1 MDERLLEI
9 FREESLERVE
19 RMSTV
24 LLAAE
29 AGNGGADAIGELFR
43 DAHSIK
49 GSAGMFGRDDVGS
62 LAGAMED
69 ILAPARERGVLPAG
83 VISALLGGAD
93 AIRDAVADDVSGIA
107 PAFAALLAAG
117 DVPEDDTH
125 VGAGAAPADAP
136 IERRATRREPPR
148 TLRVNADKVDR
159 LLASVGETAQDGR
172 RLQHLAAREAK
183 VDEAVHEELEH
194 GEALVNDLQD
204 AVLGLRTLPLETI
217 VGGLPRAVRDLAAEA
232 GKDVRLEL
240 VGTDTPLDR
249 SILDGIAET
258 LVHLLRN
265 AVSHGIEP
273 PDARVAA
280 GKPPTG
286 TIRIHA
292 EPRGGLVAVSC
303 TDDGRGVSDEVLQRG
318 RDRGSLAEVLAE
330 AGFSTAKGV
339 SALAG
344 RGVGLDAVT
353 RHVESLGGTVEVTS
367 TPGAG
372 TSVTLLLPLTLAVL
386 TILVVERGGQPF
398 GLPLTSVEQA
408 VRDGRVHELH
418 GARTLELDGSTVP
431 LADLADALG
440 TDAPPLPD
448 GAPVVVVTAGGRRAA
463 VGCDRLVGDRSA
475 VVKSLG
481 PVLAPVTG
489 YLGAAILDD
498 GGIALLLDP
507 AHLVRGAESA
517 RASERAGVAATR
529 PPPKVLVVDDQFT
542 VRELER
548 TILEAAGY
556 RVETAADGL
565 EALERLDRDAD
576 VECVVSDIE
585 MPRMDGLELLVAIR
599 QRPDRANLPV
609 VVVTSRADAVSRER
623 GAEAGADAW
632 VVKSQF
638 DQQAL
643 LETVD
648 RLVGRR

>member
-1 MDERLLEI
+1 MDERLLET

-29 AGNGGADAIGELFR
+29 AGNSEDDAIAQLFR

-69 ILAPARERGVLPAG
+69 ILAPARARGALPAG
-83 VISALLGGAD
+83 TIAALLGGAD
-93 AIRDAVADDVSGIA
+93 AIRDAVGDDLRALA
-107 PAFAALLAAG
+107 PAFAALQAAGEPPGDLAAVAHPPAQAAHG
-117 DVPEDDTH
+117 PGRDPSPE
-125 VGAGAAPADAP
+125 
-136 IERRATRREPPR
+136 RM
-148 TLRVNADKVDR
+148 LRVRAQKVDR
-159 LLASVGETAQDGR
+159 LLATVGETALHGR
-172 RLQHLAAREAK
+172 RLRHLAAREAK
-183 VDEAVHEELEH
+183 VDESVHQELEH

-217 VGGLPRAVRDLAAEA
+217 VGTLPRAVRDIAAEA
-232 GKDVRLEL
+232 GRDVRLEL

-249 SILDGIAET
+249 SILDGIADS

-265 AVSHGIEP
+265 AVWHGIEP
-273 PDARVAA
+273 PEERVAA

-303 TDDGRGVSDEVLQRG
+303 ADDGRGVSDEVLQRG

-344 RGVGLDAVT
+344 RGVGLDAVM
-353 RHVESLGGTVEVTS
+353 RHVESLGGTLEVTS

-372 TSVTLLLPLTLAVL
+372 TCVTLLLPLTLAVL

-408 VRDGRVHELH
+408 VRGGRIHDLH
-418 GARTLELDGSTVP
+418 GTKTLELDEATVP

-440 TDAPPLPD
+440 TDAPPLAA
-448 GAPVVVVTAGGRRAA
+448 GAPLVVVAAGGRRAA
-463 VGCDRLVGDRSA
+463 LGCDRLVGDRSA

-481 PVLAPVTG
+481 PVLAPLSG

-507 AHLVRGAESA
+507 AHLVRAAEGARAHERTGVASA
-517 RASERAGVAATR
+517 RPA
-529 PPPKVLVVDDQFT
+529 PKVLVVDDQFT

-548 TILEAAGY
+548 TILEAAGS
-556 RVETAADGL
+556 RVRTAENGRGALAILDDEADI
-565 EALERLDRDAD
+565 
-576 VECVVSDIE
+576 ECVVSDVE
-585 MPRMDGLELLVAIR
+585 MPGMGGLDLLDAIR
-599 QRPDRANLPV
+599 GRPERASLPV
-609 VVVTSRADAVSRER
+609 VIVTAREDDASRAR
-623 GAEAGADAW
+623 GAQAGADAW

-643 LETVD
+643 LDTVG
-648 RLVGRR
+648 RLVGLR